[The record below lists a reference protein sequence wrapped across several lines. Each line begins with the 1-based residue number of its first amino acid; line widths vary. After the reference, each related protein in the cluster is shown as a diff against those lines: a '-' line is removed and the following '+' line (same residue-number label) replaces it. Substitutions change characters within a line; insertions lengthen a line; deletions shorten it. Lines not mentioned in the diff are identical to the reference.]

1 MRAALRRE
9 RETEGQMT
17 KKILFLG
24 GTGAMYDVVEIAKRK
39 GIYTIVV
46 DYYEN
51 SPAKRIADKSYLE
64 STTDVEKVLKIAE
77 AEQIDGV
84 FTGFSDANLLPARY
98 VANRLKLPFYATEE
112 QIEKTTSKLLFKE
125 VCRAYKIPVV
135 PQYPLTAAFREEDLK
150 NVRYPVIVKPA
161 DSWASKG
168 VSICGSEKE
177 LRAAVPHALRFSEKK
192 EIIVERY
199 MAEYADSC
207 MYFNIQ
213 EGKLSLS
220 CMCDRDMKPVR
231 KGKAMQPNALFY
243 PSAYLD
249 LYYEQLQDKIQNMVS
264 GLGMRDGTMFMQCFI
279 VDGVIMPFEMGYR
292 LCGASEYIL
301 CDAENG
307 INSCGMLLDYALT
320 GRFDGAD
327 AKEKNRPY
335 FRHRDGILLILLRAG
350 QIKKIEGL
358 ETIKA
363 DPRILKV
370 LQFYYEGDRLGEET
384 AGTLN
389 QTFARIF
396 IQAQDNNEMLE
407 MIKFIQE
414 NLHVYDDSGRSMVID
429 GYDCAAGHLLKD
441 GG

>member
-1 MRAALRRE
+1 
-9 RETEGQMT
+9 MT

-24 GTGAMYDVVEIAKRK
+24 GTGAMYDVVETAKRK

-51 SPAKRIADKSYLE
+51 SPAKKIADKAYLA
-64 STTDVEKVLKIAE
+64 STADVEKVVGIAE
-77 AEQIDGV
+77 AERIDGI

-98 VANRLKLPFYATEE
+98 VADRLNLPFYATAE
-112 QIEKTTSKLLFKE
+112 QIEKTTSKLRFKE
-125 VCRAYKIPVV
+125 VCRTYGIPVV
-135 PQYPLTAAFREEDLK
+135 PEYALNEELRGEDLK
-150 NVRYPVIVKPA
+150 NIRYPVIVKPA

-168 VSICGSEKE
+168 VSVCETEAE
-177 LRAAVPHALRFSEKK
+177 LREAVAYALQFSEKK

-199 MAEYADSC
+199 MAEYPDAC

-213 EGKLSLS
+213 EGELTLS
-220 CMCDRDMKPVR
+220 CMCDRDMKLVQ

-249 LYYEQLQDKIQNMVS
+249 LYYGQLEEKIRNMVN

-279 VDGVIMPFEMGYR
+279 ADGIIMPFEMGYR

-301 CDAENG
+301 CNAENG
-307 INSCGMLLDYALT
+307 INSCEMLLDYALS
-320 GRFDGAD
+320 GKFYGAD
-327 AKEKNRPY
+327 TKKRNRPY
-335 FRHRDGILLILLRAG
+335 FAHRDGILLILLRAG
-350 QIKKIEGL
+350 QIQRIEGL

-370 LQFYYEGDRLGEET
+370 LQFYYEGDGLGEET
-384 AGTLN
+384 TATLN

-396 IQAQDNNEMLE
+396 IQARDNDEMLE
-407 MIKFIQE
+407 VIKFIQE
-414 NLHVYDDSGRSMVID
+414 NLHVYDEEGRSMIVE
-429 GYDCAAGHLLKD
+429 GYDCEQGHLLRED
-441 GG
+441 GR